1 MPRVNTKKS
10 VYFEHQKNQPWQQGR
25 IVESNDRNYVVQNN
39 DGTQYKRNR
48 THIRPTGVEVTIRDI
63 SPPRTSET
71 PNMSVNSPSVTVN
84 SEKPTQ
90 NINQPVPMER
100 PERPKREIKQ
110 PSYLKDYVR
119 Y

>member
-1 MPRVNTKKS
+1 M
-10 VYFEHQKNQPWQQGR
+10 
-25 IVESNDRNYVVQNN
+25 ESNDRNYGVQNN

-48 THIRPTGVEVTIRDI
+48 THIRPTDVEVTIRDI